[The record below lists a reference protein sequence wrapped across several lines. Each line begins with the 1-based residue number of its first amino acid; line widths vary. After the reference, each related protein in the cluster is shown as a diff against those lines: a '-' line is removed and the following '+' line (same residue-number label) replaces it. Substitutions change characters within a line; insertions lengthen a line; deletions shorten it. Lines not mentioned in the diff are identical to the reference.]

1 MAICL
6 KINTFNAATL
16 ILLEISSFWYG
27 YQERQR
33 HSYGKQNAHSWLKT
47 QELVKKYLNSSCEL
61 E

>member
-33 HSYGKQNAHSWLKT
+33 HSYGKQNA
-47 QELVKKYLNSSCEL
+47 QLVKNVRVSLKIPQQFV
-61 E
+61 